1 VIAFSAQEGK
11 YIAGTDKFLGDI
23 AISLD
28 AAERQ
33 AQIFKSTPKE
43 ELKLY
48 LVHGVLHL
56 LGYDD
61 LTKAGFKMIAKR
73 QAELL
78 KRAG

>member
-1 VIAFSAQEGK
+1 MV
-11 YIAGTDKFLGDI
+11 
-23 AISLD
+23 ISLD

-43 ELKLY
+43 EFKLY
-48 LVHGVLHL
+48 LIHGVLHL

-61 LTKAGFKMIAKR
+61 LTKAGFKRMSRR

-78 KRAG
+78 KRVG